1 MNGRRRRVGLL
12 GQVKSA
18 LLSGLNSASQSSA
31 LRVLA
36 VAELTR
42 LISSAEMNIGSA
54 GANLLNATGE
64 IFGINIGEE
73 EMEVAEEHRVEQS
86 LTRDDQSEQGSSRS
100 RYTSSSIDKVDAA
113 LDSFSLGSSS
123 GTSTRR
129 GSLAD
134 PEVGSRAPADA
145 NEIKNIKDTKLQ
157 MTATQLRVAEMLNR
171 GLDRTRTRKYLTWF
185 PDVPN
190 AHAAIVVRSVWRMLS
205 RVVDGA
211 LIYLFVNRDGPLFP
225 EQEVGR
231 GVLRRWA
238 DLTLAN

>member
-1 MNGRRRRVGLL
+1 MGLL

-42 LISSAEMNIGSA
+42 LISSAEMNVGSA

-64 IFGINIGEE
+64 ILGLNIGEE
-73 EMEVAEEHRVEQS
+73 EIEVADEHKVEQS
-86 LTRDDQSEQGSSRS
+86 LTSDDRSEQGSSRS
-100 RYTSSSIDKVDAA
+100 RGTSSTIDKIDAA
-113 LDSFSLGSSS
+113 LDCFSAGSSS
-123 GTSTRR
+123 ETSTRR

-134 PEVGSRAPADA
+134 PEVGNCGGGDA
-145 NEIKNIKDTKLQ
+145 NEIKTIKDTKLQ

-171 GLDRTRTRKYLTWF
+171 GLDRAKTRKYLTWF

-190 AHAAIVVRSVWRMLS
+190 AHAAIVVRSVSKRIL
-205 RVVDGA
+205 RVVDDV
-211 LIYLFVNRDGPLFP
+211 LICLFVNRDGPLFP
-225 EQEVGR
+225 EQEIGR

>member
-1 MNGRRRRVGLL
+1 
-12 GQVKSA
+12 
-18 LLSGLNSASQSSA
+18 
-31 LRVLA
+31 
-36 VAELTR
+36 
-42 LISSAEMNIGSA
+42 
-54 GANLLNATGE
+54 
-64 IFGINIGEE
+64 
-73 EMEVAEEHRVEQS
+73 MEVAEEHRVEQS

-171 GLDRTRTRKYLTWF
+171 GLDRTKTRKYLTWF

-190 AHAAIVVRSVWRMLS
+190 AHAAIVVRSVS
-205 RVVDGA
+205 RIV
-211 LIYLFVNRDGPLFP
+211 
-225 EQEVGR
+225 ES
-231 GVLRRWA
+231 RRWRTYLSFRGQRWA
-238 DLTLAN
+238 SISRARNRTRRSPTMG